1 MSFKEYS
8 RTDRIGEQLKRE
20 LSELI
25 SREFEDP
32 ALFGVTV
39 AEVRVTTDLRYAKV
53 YVSSLNL
60 AAGIETDFS
69 PVLEKLQDY
78 GGKMRHLLGKR
89 LRLRTIPEFRFYED
103 TAMAHGVE
111 MTSLIDE
118 VVAED
123 QARHEDDSSDER
135 SED

>member
-32 ALFGVTV
+32 ALMGITV
-39 AEVRVTTDLRYAKV
+39 AEVRVTSDLKYAKV
-53 YVSSLNL
+53 FVSSLNL
-60 AAGIETDFS
+60 AAGLVDDFS
-69 PVLEKLQDY
+69 PVIEKLTEK
-78 GGKMRHLLGKR
+78 GGRMRAILGKR

-103 TAMAHGVE
+103 TAMAKGVE
-111 MTSLIDE
+111 MTHLIDTL
-118 VVAED
+118 VAED
-123 QARHEDDSSDER
+123 SERSDDSD
-135 SED
+135 DNV

>member
-32 ALFGVTV
+32 ALMGVTV
-39 AEVRVTTDLRYAKV
+39 AEVTVTTDLKYAKV

-60 AAGIETDFS
+60 AAGLVDDFS
-69 PVLEKLQDY
+69 PVLEKLSEK
-78 GGKMRHLLGKR
+78 GGRMRSILGKR

-103 TAMAHGVE
+103 TAMAKGVE
-111 MTSLIDE
+111 MTHLIDTL
-118 VVAED
+118 VAED
-123 QARHEDDSSDER
+123 AERGDDAAD
-135 SED
+135 SEDKA